1 MLLSLKGRMYTISLL
16 FILIILLSGCALGPR
31 NKLLKSSVRDMEDPE
46 LLSIFS
52 FIETLDFVLYFGL
65 QTENIALFKDFD
77 NPKGVVVRNISQ
89 FFVNAENHYN
99 EKNLELYKGELNYY
113 IIGENTTTQ
122 NYTQISDVI
131 YYSWYRN
138 TSRVGGLPELRQFV
152 IYLSNITNEYIIE
165 TDILSNWTNITEF
178 FRHLQFPDWY
188 WLIWTGF
195 EYHWYDRGGG
205 CLSYRFSYVILIDP
219 AIKIFALFPSSGFP
233 VC

>member
-1 MLLSLKGRMYTISLL
+1 MLLSLKGRIYKISLL
-16 FILIILLSGCALGPR
+16 FVLIILLSGCVLGPQ
-31 NKLLKSSVRDMEDPE
+31 NKLLKSSVRDTEDPE
-46 LLSIFS
+46 LLNIFS
-52 FIETLDFVLYFGL
+52 FIEILDFVSYFGL
-65 QTENIALFKDFD
+65 QTESITLFKDFGR
-77 NPKGVVVRNISQ
+77 PRGVVVRNISQ

-122 NYTQISDVI
+122 NYTHI
-131 YYSWYRN
+131 YDITLSWYRN
-138 TSRVGGLPELRQFV
+138 ASRIGYTPDLGQFV
-152 IYLSNITNEYIIE
+152 FYLSNISNEYIIE
-165 TDILSNWTNITEF
+165 TEILSNWTNITEF

-195 EYHWYDRGGG
+195 EYHWHDRFGG
-205 CLSYRFSYVILIDP
+205 CRSYVFSYVILIDP